1 MSRFAA
7 HASGRWPAVRTICLL
22 FLACMF
28 AAPADAGSGR
38 GHDRQPQEFN
48 LVACYQMVQH
58 EGRMIAWARWEEGF
72 SLEKTRSGGFR
83 DGTPMWMVNMIHDWI
98 ADAYQWQVTDE
109 QIRQW
114 AEELGDTEGL
124 PSATRLTT
132 HETIAIWMRRLARHC
147 DNRQAQL
154 RTEEPT
160 VARLQAG
167 QAAGD

>member
-22 FLACMF
+22 FLACLF
-28 AAPADAGSGR
+28 AVPAHAGSGR

-147 DNRQAQL
+147 DSRQAQL
-154 RTEEPT
+154 RAQDPA
-160 VARLQAG
+160 VAHLHS
-167 QAAGD
+167 DK